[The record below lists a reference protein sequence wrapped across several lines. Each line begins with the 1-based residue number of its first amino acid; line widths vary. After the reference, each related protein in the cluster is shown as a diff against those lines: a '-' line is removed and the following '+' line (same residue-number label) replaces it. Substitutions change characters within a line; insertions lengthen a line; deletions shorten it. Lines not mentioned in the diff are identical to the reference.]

1 MIKVMLVEDEPAIRK
16 LLGKIVEQ
24 QDGFEV
30 VCEAGDFAT
39 AVTEFTKYRPE
50 VVFVDIDLSGE
61 SGIECAKVM
70 NALEP
75 QLKII
80 FATAHNEYMANAFE
94 MYAFDY
100 IVKPFDVERVRRT
113 LSKIQAGVVSQGAE
127 TSEKPEK
134 PVLSSD
140 ENGKLLVKGR
150 ERMDFIPIDEILFIE
165 RSDSA
170 TAIVTVTDTFKT
182 GANLTELEQRLPS
195 NRFMR
200 CHKSYIINTDRISKI
215 EPYGRWTY
223 IVKFKGSDLNA
234 LITAQKYEELKS
246 RYGM

>member
-1 MIKVMLVEDEPAIRK
+1 MIKVMLIEDEPAIRK
-16 LLGKIVEQ
+16 LLRRIVEQ
-24 QDGFEV
+24 QEGFEV
-30 VCEAGDFAT
+30 VSEAGDFAT
-39 AVTEFTKYRPE
+39 AVTEFTKYRPG
-50 VVFVDIDLSGE
+50 VVFVDIDLNGE

-113 LSKIQAGVVSQGAE
+113 LSKIRTSSGQTGADD
-127 TSEKPEK
+127 TEK
-134 PVLSSD
+134 PVMSAD
-140 ENGKLLVKGR
+140 ESGKLLVKGR
-150 ERMDFIPIDEILFIE
+150 DRMDFIPTDEILFIE
-165 RSDSA
+165 RSDSL
-170 TAIVTVTDTFKT
+170 TAIVTVSDVFRT
-182 GANLTELEQRLPS
+182 AVNLTDIEQRLPAG
-195 NRFMR
+195 RFMR

-223 IVKFKGSDLNA
+223 IVRFKGTDANA

>member
-16 LLGKIVEQ
+16 LLSKIVEK

-50 VVFVDIDLSGE
+50 VVFADIDLNGE

-70 NALEP
+70 CALEP
-75 QLKII
+75 QVKII

-100 IVKPFDVERVRRT
+100 IVKPFDIDRVNRT
-113 LSKIQAGVVSQGAE
+113 LSKIRHAGQTAMDTQG
-127 TSEKPEK
+127 SEKLT
-134 PVLSSD
+134 LSSD
-140 ENGKLLVKGR
+140 EQDKLLVKGHD
-150 ERMDFIPIDEILFIE
+150 RMDFIPVDEIVFIE
-165 RSDSA
+165 RSESS
-170 TAIVTVTDTFKT
+170 TAIVTVTDTFRT
-182 GANLTELEQRLPS
+182 SANLTELEQRLPS
-195 NRFMR
+195 ARFMR
-200 CHKSYIINTDRISKI
+200 CHKSYIINIDRIIKI

-223 IVKFKGSDLNA
+223 VVRFKGTDANA